1 MNERELREI
10 KRRFRAERCNAS
22 SVRGCLVNE
31 NGQIAARINH
41 SLGLGDEVS
50 AEKLLSVMKKTLSG
64 ALGTQLT
71 DIAFRTKDV
80 ESSEEHK
87 LLMQLRSSALNDDA
101 ALDSL
106 YSKIIESVKIEG
118 RYAIL
123 LLHDTYDVQTK
134 REDGGE
140 VESSTVYTY
149 FVCAVCP
156 VKSVE
161 GGLGFKEGEGKFQSI
176 MSSLVLQR
184 PECGFLF
191 PAFDDR
197 CANIYDALFYSRSVK
212 ENQAPLV
219 SALFGKEAPM
229 PPASQKEK
237 FGEAVAESLGDGCEL
252 SLLRAVHAEIAEMVE
267 AHREEKNPEPLTLS
281 AEVLRSA
288 VLTAGAEESAAD
300 EFKKKIDESFGAGAM
315 ISPKNI
321 LNVKQFELRTPD
333 VVIKVNPE
341 RRDLVTTEVID
352 GQKYILIKAESGV
365 ELNGIAVSV
374 NED

>member
-1 MNERELREI
+1 
-10 KRRFRAERCNAS
+10 
-22 SVRGCLVNE
+22 
-31 NGQIAARINH
+31 
-41 SLGLGDEVS
+41 
-50 AEKLLSVMKKTLSG
+50 
-64 ALGTQLT
+64 
-71 DIAFRTKDV
+71 
-80 ESSEEHK
+80 
-87 LLMQLRSSALNDDA
+87 
-101 ALDSL
+101 
-106 YSKIIESVKIEG
+106 
-118 RYAIL
+118 
-123 LLHDTYDVQTK
+123 
-134 REDGGE
+134 
-140 VESSTVYTY
+140 
-149 FVCAVCP
+149 
-156 VKSVE
+156 
-161 GGLGFKEGEGKFQSI
+161 
-176 MSSLVLQR
+176 
-184 PECGFLF
+184 
-191 PAFDDR
+191 
-197 CANIYDALFYSRSVK
+197 
-212 ENQAPLV
+212 
-219 SALFGKEAPM
+219 M